1 LSGEPRIILGL
12 DPGIASMGYGVL
24 CANGDRLQSLT
35 YGCLRTEA
43 TTPLPAR
50 LRSLF
55 EHLVLLKGQYPV
67 TDVAVESLFYSRNR
81 STAVAVGQARGV
93 ALLATVD
100 ERVVF
105 GEYTPT
111 AVKEAVAAYGAA
123 TKKDVQQMVRMI
135 LGLTVT
141 PSPDDAA
148 DALAVAIC
156 HARQSHFAQLLSVQ
170 PSAISRRPSADG

>member
-1 LSGEPRIILGL
+1 MSREPRIILGL
-12 DPGIASMGYGVL
+12 DPGIASMGYGAL
-24 CANGDRLQSLT
+24 SADGDQLRALT

-43 TTPLPAR
+43 TTAVPAR
-50 LRSLF
+50 LRALF
-55 EHLVLLKGQYPV
+55 EQLVHLKSMYAF

-81 STAVAVGQARGV
+81 STAMVVGQARGV
-93 ALLATVD
+93 ALLATVH
-100 ERVVF
+100 EGVAF

-111 AVKEAVAAYGAA
+111 AVKEAVAAYGRA

-135 LGLTVT
+135 LGLPIL

-156 HARQSHFAQLLSVQ
+156 HARQSETARILGRAGL
-170 PSAISRRPSADG
+170 